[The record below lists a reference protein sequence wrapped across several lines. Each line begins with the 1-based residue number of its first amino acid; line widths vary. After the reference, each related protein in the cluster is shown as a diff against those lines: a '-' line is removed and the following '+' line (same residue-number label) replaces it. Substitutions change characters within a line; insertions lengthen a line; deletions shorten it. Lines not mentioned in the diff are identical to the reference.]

1 MKSYSQAELETLITC
16 PKEVADPPRKEMR
29 SEQGSKRND
38 MLLRSADGQHEFS
51 VFMRVSESFPE
62 DFSIGLVYLP
72 KDEPG
77 SVILLRCNGPHG
89 ELEGTF
95 DTTHSH
101 FSCHLHK
108 AKAENIAAGS
118 RPEKGGEPTDRYAS
132 FEQALP
138 FFLKLINLS
147 EVSDIMP
154 QQQQLGIEFDPE
166 VK

>member
-1 MKSYSQAELETLITC
+1 VRSYSQAELESLVTYPKVITD
-16 PKEVADPPRKEMR
+16 APRKEMR
-29 SEQGSKRND
+29 SEQGSKKND
-38 MLLRSADGQHEFS
+38 MWLRSADGEHEFT
-51 VFMRVSESFPE
+51 VFMRVSEAFPE

-77 SVILLRCNGPHG
+77 SIILLRCNGPHG

-95 DTTHSH
+95 DISH
-101 FSCHLHK
+101 PHFRCHVHR

-118 RPEKGGEPTDRYAS
+118 RPEKGGEPTDSFAS

-147 EVSDIMP
+147 EAGAVMP
-154 QQQQLGIEFDPE
+154 RQQQLGLEFDSKE
-166 VK
+166 